1 MDDIKFALKKL
12 YPWAT
17 DVNYVSKKG
26 KLCVDLEY
34 RNSNRTRFPD
44 IDECFLMFLMLSMLH
59 GFTSFLCLCFIP
71 STIWANI
78 SFVLI
83 SIGIGLAGCA
93 IQGDCSGGCSRGDTI
108 AVWGI
113 NLILMLLGILGV
125 WQIQACEANEVARTL
140 PKFFDFLC
148 KFKF

>member
-17 DVNYVSKKG
+17 NVNYVSKKG

-44 IDECFLMFLMLSMLH
+44 FEDCFLIFLMLAMIH
-59 GFTSFLCLCFIP
+59 CFTSFPCLCFIP
-71 STIWANI
+71 NPIWANVL
-78 SFVLI
+78 FVVI
-83 SIGIGLAGCA
+83 SIGIGWVGCVL
-93 IQGDCSGGCSRGDTI
+93 DCDCSRGEAV

-113 NLILMLLGILGV
+113 NLILMLFAIFGT
-125 WQIQACEANEVARTL
+125 WQLQAHEANEIARTL

>member
-12 YPWAT
+12 YPWAS

-26 KLCVDLEY
+26 KLCLNLEY

-44 IDECFLMFLMLSMLH
+44 FEECFLIFLMLLIIH
-59 GFTSFLCLCFIP
+59 GFTSFPCLCFIP
-71 STIWANI
+71 NPIWANVL
-78 SFVLI
+78 FVIL
-83 SIGIGLAGCA
+83 SIGIGWIGCVLD
-93 IQGDCSGGCSRGDTI
+93 GDCSRGEAV

-113 NLILMLLGILGV
+113 NLILMLFAILGA
-125 WQIQACEANEVARTL
+125 WQLQAYEANEIARTL

>member
-1 MDDIKFALKKL
+1 MDDVKFALKKL

-26 KLCVDLEY
+26 KLCVNLEY

-44 IDECFLMFLMLSMLH
+44 LQDCFLIFILLGMIH
-59 GFTSFLCLCFIP
+59 GLTSFLCLCFIP
-71 STIWANI
+71 NLILANI
-78 SFVLI
+78 VFVVI
-83 SIGIGLAGCA
+83 SIGIGWVGCYTV
-93 IQGDCSGGCSRGDTI
+93 DDNCSRGETV

-113 NLILMLLGILGV
+113 NLILMLLVILGV
-125 WQIQACEANEVARTL
+125 WQIQAHEANEVARTL

>member
-12 YPWAT
+12 YPWAS

-26 KLCVDLEY
+26 KLCLNLEY

-44 IDECFLMFLMLSMLH
+44 FEECFLIFLMLLIIH
-59 GFTSFLCLCFIP
+59 CFTSFPCLCFIP
-71 STIWANI
+71 NPIWANVL
-78 SFVLI
+78 FVII
-83 SIGIGLAGCA
+83 SIGIGWVGCV
-93 IQGDCSGGCSRGDTI
+93 IDGHCSRGEAI
-108 AVWGI
+108 AIWGI
-113 NLILMLLGILGV
+113 NLILMLFAILSA
-125 WQIQACEANEVARTL
+125 WQIQAHEANELARTL

>member
-34 RNSNRTRFPD
+34 KNANRTRFPD
-44 IDECFLMFLMLSMLH
+44 FEECFLIFLMLVMLH
-59 GFTSFLCLCFIP
+59 CFTSFLCLCFIP
-71 STIWANI
+71 NPIWANI
-78 SFVLI
+78 LFVVI
-83 SIGIGLAGCA
+83 SIGIGWMGCN
-93 IQGDCSGGCSRGDTI
+93 IDSDCSRGE
-108 AVWGI
+108 AVAIWGI
-113 NLILMLLGILGV
+113 NLILMLLIIFGT
-125 WQIQACEANEVARTL
+125 WQIQAHEANELARTL